1 MLRLQ
6 DEIETYK
13 DKLKHVRRI
22 NGELEMDI
30 EDLKFKISEWFE
42 CSSTNSNN
50 TSHTCTC
57 KSVMNLFD
65 LFCSVTDSAPPTSA
79 TWSA

>member
-50 TSHTCTC
+50 SLHTCTC
-57 KSVMNLFD
+57 
-65 LFCSVTDSAPPTSA
+65 T
-79 TWSA
+79 